1 MNQVQHRVQ
10 SARRRLIMAT
20 FGRALAITAFA
31 ALIVA
36 TLAVAVPAFRVIG
49 IGYQSWATGWIVGC
63 AAAALASAGIYAA
76 IKAPTPGETAVE
88 VDRRFGLNERLASA
102 MSLPETKRQSDF
114 GSALTADAD
123 RQAEELAIAGRFDIK
138 PTRIAWLP
146 LAVVPVLAIVLL
158 LVKPATPIEASTDLK
173 ADPIEVKQVKTV
185 AKQLKKRLAQQKR
198 KAETEGLT
206 EAKEM
211 FEKMGAEVDKLAAKK
226 GLGKK
231 EAMIA
236 LNDLKKQLE
245 ERRNQLG
252 NSDQMRKM
260 MSQMKGMQA
269 GPGDKVAKA
278 IQQGEFGKAKDM
290 VNQLAKKM
298 RNGDLTKKEKEQLK
312 KQTEQMAKSMKRA
325 IEEHEKKK
333 EELKREIE
341 KAKKEGRGAD
351 ADKLQQ
357 ELQKSQMKDQKMGQ
371 MKQMA
376 EAMQQASQAMEQG
389 KAGEAADAMEEMAE
403 QLGDLQSEMEELED
417 LESAMDEL
425 SQSKQQMRC
434 EGCQGD
440 GCQQCQGM
448 GMGDGMGP
456 PGRGMGRGSGKGD
469 RPESDVDTNTYQT
482 QVRGNVK
489 KGKAVIAGYADGP
502 NRKGVT
508 RESIRNVVES
518 ALSEEADPSE
528 NQVLPRT
535 EREHA
540 QQYFDELR
548 KQ

>member
-1 MNQVQHRVQ
+1 MNQVQQRVR

-31 ALIVA
+31 ALIIA

-49 IGYQSWATGWIVGC
+49 VDYQTWATGWIVGC
-63 AAAALASAGIYAA
+63 VVAALASAGIYAA
-76 IKAPTPGETAVE
+76 MKAPTPDETAVE

-123 RQAEELAIAGRFDIK
+123 RQAEELTIAGRFDLK

-146 LAVVPVLAIVLL
+146 LAVVPVLAIVLM
-158 LVKPATPIEASTDLK
+158 LVKPASPIEASTDLK

-211 FEKMGAEVDKLAAKK
+211 FEKMEAEVDKLAAKK
-226 GLGKK
+226 NLGKK

-290 VNQLAKKM
+290 VSQLAKKM
-298 RNGDLTKKEKEQLK
+298 RDGDLTKKEQDQLK
-312 KQTEQMAKSMKRA
+312 KQTEQMAKSMKKA
-325 IEEHEKKK
+325 IEQHEKKK

-357 ELQKSQMKDQKMGQ
+357 ELQKTQMKDQQMGQ

-376 EAMQQASQAMEQG
+376 EAMQQAAQAMQQG

-440 GCQQCQGM
+440 GCKQCQGM
-448 GMGDGMGP
+448 GMGDGMGE
-456 PGRGMGRGSGKGD
+456 GNGMGRGSGKGD

-489 KGKAVIAGYADGP
+489 KGKAVIAGHADGP

-518 ALSEEADPSE
+518 ALSDESDPSE

>member
-1 MNQVQHRVQ
+1 MNQVQRRVL
-10 SARRRLIMAT
+10 SARRRLIAGT
-20 FGRALAITAFA
+20 FGRTLAITAFV

-36 TLAVAVPAFRVIG
+36 TIAVAVPAFRVVGVEYQAWALSWIIG
-49 IGYQSWATGWIVGC
+49 SSVVAVTV
-63 AAAALASAGIYAA
+63 AGIYA
-76 IKAPTPGETAVE
+76 IWRAPTSDQTAVE
-88 VDRRFGLNERLASA
+88 VDRRFGLQERLASA
-102 MSLPETKRQSDF
+102 LSLPAQARDSEF
-114 GSALTADAD
+114 GVALSADAD
-123 RQAEELAIAGRFDIK
+123 RRAEQLAIAGQFAIR
-138 PTRIAWLP
+138 PTHIAWLP
-146 LAVVPVLAIVLL
+146 LAIVPVLAIVLM

-173 ADPIEVKQVKTV
+173 PDPIEVKQIKTV
-185 AKQLKKRLAQQKR
+185 AKQLKTRLAQQKR
-198 KAETEGLT
+198 KAEAEGLT

-211 FEKMGAEVDKLAAKK
+211 FEKMEAEVDKLASREAMS
-226 GLGKK
+226 KK

-245 ERRNQLG
+245 ERRSQLG
-252 NSDQMRKM
+252 NSEQMRKM

-278 IQQGEFGKAKDM
+278 VQQGDFGKAQEM
-290 VNQLAKKM
+290 VSELAKKM
-298 RNGDLTKKEKEQLK
+298 RNGELTKKEKEQLK
-312 KQTEQMAKSMKRA
+312 KQVAQMAKAMDKA
-325 IEEHEKKK
+325 IQEHEKKK

-341 KAKKEGRGAD
+341 KAKQEGRSAD

-357 ELQKSQMKDQKMGQ
+357 ELQKAQQKDRQMQQ

-376 EAMQQASQAMEQG
+376 QGMQQAAQAMKQG
-389 KAGEAADAMEEMAE
+389 QAGEAAEAMEELAE
-403 QLGDLQSEMEELED
+403 QLGDLQQEMDELED
-417 LESAMDEL
+417 LESAMDDL

-434 EGCQGD
+434 QGCQGD
-440 GCQQCQGM
+440 GCKQCQGS
-448 GMGDGMGP
+448 GNGFGEK
-456 PGRGMGRGSGKGD
+456 PGNGMGRGNGKGD

-482 QVRGNVK
+482 QVRGKVK

-518 ALSEEADPSE
+518 SLADEADPAE

-540 QQYFDELR
+540 RQYFDELR